1 LVALL
6 VCRAWNYSFS
16 LSNARQGI
24 MSFNLTVRLIGM
36 VLFSAA
42 GLLLGQYLDQVAFE
56 GKIENGFG
64 QLVLPLAIVGAL
76 FGFVATPYITIYPVR
91 WTRGRLQTMP
101 ALDLLAAALG
111 LGVGLLL
118 GALITWPLSNLPGW
132 LGDVA
137 PTVVTLILACV
148 GVYISVLRRRDIID
162 LMQISGERAADAQ
175 GKASSKVPRI
185 ETMSNTANG
194 RPQIETMGG
203 AQDRSQRD
211 NYVLV
216 DTSAIIDGRIADIS
230 QTGFIDGTLL
240 IPRFVLNELQHIA
253 DSADPL
259 RRARGR
265 RGLDML
271 NRLQRESVVP
281 IQISEVDAEDISEVD
296 GKLIKIAR
304 TYHCPVITNDFNLN
318 RVAEIQG
325 VKVLN
330 VNELANALKPAVLPG
345 EEMNV
350 HVIQE
355 GKELGQGIAY
365 LDDGTM
371 IVVENGKKYMNSDV
385 DVVVTRVLQTVAG
398 RMIFA
403 QMKNGRT

>member
-1 LVALL
+1 
-6 VCRAWNYSFS
+6 
-16 LSNARQGI
+16 
-24 MSFNLTVRLIGM
+24 MSFNVAVRVIGM
-36 VLFSAA
+36 ALFAAA
-42 GLLLGQYLDQVAFE
+42 GLLLGLYLDQIAFK
-56 GKIENGFG
+56 GAIEKGFE
-64 QLVLPLAIVGAL
+64 QLVLPLIIISAL
-76 FGFVATPYITIYPVR
+76 FGFVATPYVTVYPILWLRRRVR
-91 WTRGRLQTMP
+91 TMP
-101 ALDLLAAALG
+101 ALDLMASACG
-111 LGVGLLL
+111 LSVGLVL
-118 GALITWPLSNLPGW
+118 GALFTWPLSNLPGW

-137 PTVVTLILACV
+137 PTLITLLFAWLGIYVA
-148 GVYISVLRRRDIID
+148 VLRRGDFLELLR
-162 LMQISGERAADAQ
+162 ISNERSEEART
-175 GKASSKVPRI
+175 KAMSKTPQMEMI
-185 ETMSNTANG
+185 HGAGNG
-194 RPQIETMGG
+194 RSHSEGVHDP
-203 AQDRSQRD
+203 DRLQMD
-211 NYVLV
+211 KYVLV

-230 QTGFIDGTLL
+230 QTGFIEGTLL

-253 DSADPL
+253 DSADAL

-271 NRLQRESVVP
+271 NRLQREAIVP
-281 IQISEVDAEDISEVD
+281 IQVSEVDADDIPEVD
-296 GKLIKIAR
+296 GKLVKIALAF
-304 TYHCPVITNDFNLN
+304 HCPIITNDFNLN

-371 IVVENGKKYMNSDV
+371 IVVENGKKYMDTEV
-385 DVVVTRVLQTVAG
+385 EVIVTRVLQTVAG

-403 QMKNGRT
+403 QMKNGRA

>member
-1 LVALL
+1 
-6 VCRAWNYSFS
+6 
-16 LSNARQGI
+16 
-24 MSFNLTVRLIGM
+24 MSFNVTVRVIGM
-36 VLFSAA
+36 VLFAAA
-42 GLLLGQYLDQVAFE
+42 GLLIGLYLDQIAFK
-56 GKIENGFG
+56 GQIEKGFD
-64 QLVLPLAIVGAL
+64 QLVLPLIIISAL
-76 FGFVATPYITIYPVR
+76 FGFAATPYVTVYPTRWVR
-91 WTRGRLQTMP
+91 TRLKTMP
-101 ALDLLAAALG
+101 ALDLMSAAAG
-111 LGVGLLL
+111 LCVGLVF
-118 GALITWPLSNLPGW
+118 GALFTWPLSNLPGW
-132 LGDVA
+132 LGDVG
-137 PTVVTLILACV
+137 PTAATIIFAWV
-148 GVYISVLRRRDIID
+148 GIYVAVLRRHD
-162 LMQISGERAADAQ
+162 LLDLLQMGSRRESEAQ
-175 GKASSKVPRI
+175 AGNQNKPPRI
-185 ETMSNTANG
+185 EIMAQTSNG
-194 RPQIETMGG
+194 RSHNEGG
-203 AQDRSQRD
+203 QSQDKIQLD
-211 NYVLV
+211 KYVLV

-281 IQISEVDAEDISEVD
+281 IQISEVDAEDIPEVD
-296 GKLIKIAR
+296 GKLVKIAR

-345 EEMNV
+345 EEMSV

-371 IVVENGKKYMNSDV
+371 IVVENGKKYMNTDIE
-385 DVVVTRVLQTVAG
+385 VVVTRVLQTVAG

>member
-1 LVALL
+1 MCGVILFRRVGGFYRSAKVL
-6 VCRAWNYSFS
+6 F
-16 LSNARQGI
+16 
-24 MSFNLTVRLIGM
+24 MSFNLTIRVLGM
-36 VLFSAA
+36 VLFAA
-42 GLLLGQYLDQVAFE
+42 VGLLLGLYLSQVMY
-56 GKIENGFG
+56 GNPTSGLG
-64 QLVLPLAIVGAL
+64 DVVLWLVLIGAFVGFIGAPFVTVYPLAAIRA
-76 FGFVATPYITIYPVR
+76 
-91 WTRGRLQTMP
+91 RLKAVP
-101 ALDLLAAALG
+101 AGDLAAGVIG

-118 GALITWPLSNLPGW
+118 GALLTWPLSNLPGW
-132 LGDVA
+132 MGRVI
-137 PTVVTLILACV
+137 PTVTTLILAWV
-148 GVYISVLRRRDIID
+148 GVYTAVLRRHD
-162 LMQISGERAADAQ
+162 LLDSLQPNRAVPEDTSR
-175 GKASSKVPRI
+175 KTPRI
-185 ETMSNTANG
+185 ETMDTSHSN
-194 RPQIETMGG
+194 
-203 AQDRSQRD
+203 RSQTEGAGNSGRGHYD
-211 NYVLV
+211 KYVLV

-240 IPRFVLNELQHIA
+240 VPRFVLNELQHIA
-253 DSADPL
+253 DSPDSL

-281 IQISEVDAEDISEVD
+281 IQISEVDAEDIPEVD
-296 GKLIKIAR
+296 GKLVKIAR

-330 VNELANALKPAVLPG
+330 INELANALKPVVLPG

-350 HVIQE
+350 HIIQE

-371 IVVENGKKYMNSDV
+371 IVIENGKKYMNSDV

-403 QMKNGRT
+403 QMKNGRV